1 MSFYWTSGRVLI
13 REVVFEADLKN
24 ISPVR
29 IGAGREPPLG
39 ASADL
44 AILRIRRER
53 KEEAYIPGSSIK
65 GLFRSH
71 AEPVLRMKNP
81 RIAPCSGLSKD
92 NCMMVRENYESLHD
106 RIQTLQRMGK
116 TTEAMKLF
124 FEKTCLLCKIFGAP
138 SYAGRV
144 IFQDAY
150 LKSEASYG
158 VRTGIA
164 IDRRTGAVFRGQFY
178 QVEYVE
184 PDACFGFTLRAR
196 NLPNYALGLL
206 SKLVFMMRDGELKVG
221 GFKTRGFGTVTLEN
235 PTLTIINYRNNGADL
250 EKLEDIDADVGL
262 SDLASKTDGRWVIS
276 GDNAWSAL
284 KRLMEVWNSVNLS

>member
-1 MSFYWTSGRVLI
+1 MSFYWTSGRILL
-13 REVVFEADLKN
+13 REVVFEGDMRN
-24 ISPVR
+24 ITPIRV
-29 IGAGREPPLG
+29 GAGKEAPLG
-39 ASADL
+39 SLVDL
-44 AILRIRRER
+44 AVVRIRRNGR
-53 KEEAYIPGSSIK
+53 EETCIPGSSLK
-65 GLFRSH
+65 GLFRSA
-71 AEPVLRMKNP
+71 AEPFVRMKNP
-81 RIAPCSGLSKD
+81 RVQPCSGIARD
-92 NCMMVRENYESLHD
+92 NCMMLGERGEYLLNE
-106 RIQTLQRMGK
+106 IQYLQRTEK
-116 TTEAMKLF
+116 SAEAMKLF

-206 SKLVFMMRDGELKVG
+206 SKLIFMIRDGELKVG

-235 PTLTIINYRNNGADL
+235 PTLTIINYRNDGADL
-250 EKLEDIDADVGL
+250 EKLEDIDNDVRL

-284 KRLMEVWNSVNLS
+284 KRLMEVWNGVNLS